1 MHFTADQRRI
11 LLDLARHTIRTE
23 LGESDNGTPAPF
35 EISLDDAILN
45 QPAGCFVTLHNLL
58 NRRLRGCVGRLDAKD
73 ALVEAVRHSATHV
86 LHDPRFVSFPVR
98 RDDLPGLEI
107 EITVIFPLRPAV
119 DCQDFDLHNEG
130 IYLTIQD
137 RSGCFLPQVARDT
150 GWSHQQLLERLCTE
164 KLGLLASAWQEPGAK
179 LMKFHALIIGPEP
192 FLITEAL

>member
-35 EISLDDAILN
+35 EISLDDAVLN

-73 ALVEAVRHSATHV
+73 ALVEAVRHSATNV
-86 LHDPRFVSFPVR
+86 LHDPRFVGFPVR

-107 EITVIFPLRPAV
+107 EITVIFPLRPAAH
-119 DCQDFDLHNEG
+119 CRDFDLLNEG
-130 IYLTIQD
+130 VYLTIRE

-150 GWSHQQLLERLCTE
+150 GWTREQLLDRLCTE
-164 KLGLLASAWQEPGAK
+164 KLGLLANSWQEPEAK
-179 LMKFHALIIGPEP
+179 LMKFH
-192 FLITEAL
+192 